1 MLIPGA
7 PLGVI
12 TLAVQALA
20 GVLLPSASVFLLL
33 LCNDREVLG
42 PWRNPGVAERARVA

>member
-12 TLAVQALA
+12 TEAVQALA

-33 LCNDREVLG
+33 LCNDPRG
-42 PWRNPGVAERARVA
+42 ARTVAQSRRG